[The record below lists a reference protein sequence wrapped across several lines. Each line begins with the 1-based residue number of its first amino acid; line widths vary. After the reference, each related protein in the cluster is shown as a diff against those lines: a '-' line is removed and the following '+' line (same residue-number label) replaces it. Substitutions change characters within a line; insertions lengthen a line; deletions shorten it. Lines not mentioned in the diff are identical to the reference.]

1 MSRYSG
7 PRIKKIRSLGVDLPG
22 LTRKTPGKR
31 TNSPGEQG
39 AMRRRRRFST
49 FRLQLQEKQKIRY
62 NYGLSEKNLRA
73 YYKKATRMKG
83 ETGKNMLRLIESRL
97 DNVVARAGFLPTIP
111 AARQMVTHGH
121 FQVNGR
127 RVNIPSYSVKVG
139 DVITLKEKS
148 RDLKAIK
155 ENIASGSGIG
165 VPDFLDVAPKA
176 RKITM
181 KSLPARD
188 DVPIEVDERM
198 VVEFYSK

>member
-1 MSRYSG
+1 M
-7 PRIKKIRSLGVDLPG
+7 DLPG